1 MRCPSP
7 PPAAT
12 QGHGAHAGG
21 SAAGWLGDL
30 EARYGG
36 IDGALMWPTYPNLGI
51 DDRNQFD
58 LFRAMPGGLEAV
70 ARVTSELRARGVPI
84 LWAYLQWDTGTRRES
99 PASTDAHT
107 LVSLLRQTGG
117 AGINGD
123 SLPFVPRAIWNAS
136 VAAGYPLALQAEG
149 GAQDAA
155 LSWSTMGW
163 GCEHCTHHHHPYPPC

>member
-1 MRCPSP
+1 
-7 PPAAT
+7 
-12 QGHGAHAGG
+12 
-21 SAAGWLGDL
+21 
-30 EARYGG
+30 
-36 IDGALMWPTYPNLGI
+36 MWPTYPNLGI
-51 DDRNQFD
+51 DDRNQYD

-163 GCEHCTHHHHPYPPC
+163 GCEHCTHHHPSPITTGPLTPRLHRRRLGPTIESGRRAGVPLEL